1 MHETF
6 VYSSQAQLLQVTFWH
21 AYRDFFSNPATV
33 EQLLSASEV
42 IKNVQ
47 VAFPAAQAKLWAD
60 ENGERKFVIAGL
72 GFRQGSGDTDRFS
85 CSWRECTQ
93 PSGPANPGELL
104 AHVQKAHIDPMP
116 STCAWGSCSHSPMSV
131 GHLLTHLP
139 LLAAPVVPDTLS
151 VDPRTPP
158 SILYSP
164 VITDKLAS
172 FLPPSHPVRVQ
183 ARVTPHDQHRHPT
196 GVAFL
201 AALIIRGLARNLHAE
216 IAAAIP
222 GEVGLS
228 DAQRKE
234 KKRHLAEER
243 FGLPIPDT
251 VLREEEEEEDAVRG
265 RDQGP
270 DEATMSEEELTR
282 ARYAFHAVSERML
295 EVVSDNFS
303 GIGAYLGDAFAF

>member
-6 VYSSQAQLLQVTFWH
+6 VYSSQSQLLQVTFWH

-47 VAFPAAQAKLWAD
+47 VAFPAAQAKLWTD
-60 ENGERKFVIAGL
+60 EHGERKFVIAGL
-72 GFRQGSGDTDRFS
+72 GFRKGSGDTDRFS
-85 CSWRECTQ
+85 CAWRECAH

-104 AHVQKAHIDPMP
+104 SHVQTTHLEPMP
-116 STCAWGSCSHSPMSV
+116 TTCAWGSCTHEPLSI
-131 GHLLTHLP
+131 GHILTHLP
-139 LLAAPVVPDTLS
+139 LLSAPSVPDTLS

-158 SILYSP
+158 GVLYSP
-164 VITDKLAS
+164 IITDKLS
-172 FLPPSHPVRVQ
+172 PYLPSNTPVRIR

-201 AALIIRGLARNLHAE
+201 SALILRGLARNLRAE
-216 IAAAIP
+216 IAAARP
-222 GEVGLS
+222 SEMGLS

-243 FGLPIPDT
+243 FGLPIPDA
-251 VLREEEEEEDAVRG
+251 VLREEEEEEDRAAGAGPTEVGMGEVELERAQAAFRAVG
-265 RDQGP
+265 G
-270 DEATMSEEELTR
+270 
-282 ARYAFHAVSERML
+282 RML
-295 EVVSDNFS
+295 EVVDENFS
-303 GIGAYLGDAFAF
+303 GLGAYLGEAYAF